1 VGVELLLGDCLD
13 VLPTLPEKSV
23 QCVVT
28 SPPYFGLRDYGTAEW
43 EGGDEECD
51 HMAPPRGGRNPET
64 AAKQLTSHGTLY
76 YQYTGTCGK
85 CGATRKD
92 SQIGLESTVGDYVAA
107 LVAVFR
113 QIKRVLRDDGT
124 VWLNLGDSYATSL
137 PGNKPFTTALSSGLP
152 NSIENQEMRRAGQ
165 SLLDKTKLGV
175 KPKSLLGIPWRVA
188 FALQD
193 DGWILRSD
201 IIWQKPN
208 PMPESIKDRPTKSH
222 EYVFLLSKEDESYL
236 DHEYIFLLTKQA
248 RYFYDAD
255 AIAEPSINAGKV
267 VTNKDGKNGQM
278 GIFGQTRGGFMK
290 PEGVTVAATRNSRS
304 VWKIATQPRKEA
316 HFAAFPDELARRCV
330 LAGTSAYGCCGK
342 CGAPYARMTER
353 ANESNW
359 HERVANGAAIRGSQV
374 NGHISVHG
382 NGVNHTLPSRISVT
396 SGWQPTCKC
405 GADVAPCVVM
415 DPFAGRGTTLA
426 MALQNGRNA
435 VGIELNPAYL
445 ELARKTVGI
454 DGN

>member
-28 SPPYFGLRDYGTAEW
+28 SPPYFGLRDYQTASW
-43 EGGDEECD
+43 VGGDPECT
-51 HMAPPRGGRNPET
+51 HLVGRITRGGLSEFQASKPGSLLM
-64 AAKQLTSHGTLY
+64 AAKSVCPH
-76 YQYTGTCGK
+76 
-85 CGATRKD
+85 CGAIRKD

-330 LAGTSAYGCCGK
+330 LAGSKTGD
-342 CGAPYARMTER
+342 
-353 ANESNW
+353 
-359 HERVANGAAIRGSQV
+359 
-374 NGHISVHG
+374 
-382 NGVNHTLPSRISVT
+382 L
-396 SGWQPTCKC
+396 
-405 GADVAPCVVM
+405 VM

-435 VGIELNPAYL
+435 VGIELNPVYL